1 MISNAISEGNSFA
14 FENQFFEKWTESHS
28 NGVLVYSSTEIFSH
42 TLMYK
47 ALVVAFSNRSL
58 HTVFPKQVI

>member
-14 FENQFFEKWTESHS
+14 FDSSCFEKWTESRS
-28 NGVLVYSSTEIFSH
+28 NGVLVDSSAAIFPH

-47 ALVVAFSNRSL
+47 AVVVAFSDRSSR
-58 HTVFPKQVI
+58 TVFPKHII